1 MVMNQG
7 RIEEIG
13 TADSIYLNP
22 QRDYTR
28 QLIDAIPDPKLED
41 IQARQVHRVDAIAK
55 QKDAT

>member
-13 TADSIYLNP
+13 TADSIYNNP

-28 QLIDAIPDPKLED
+28 QLIQAIPDTKLED
-41 IQARQVHRVDAIAK
+41 IQTRQLRRAAVLAKQADAI
-55 QKDAT
+55 

>member
-13 TADSIYLNP
+13 PAESIYNSP

-28 QLIDAIPDPKLED
+28 QLIQAIPKT
-41 IQARQVHRVDAIAK
+41 IAVFSRME
-55 QKDAT
+55 